1 MVQSRLPGGGP
12 GMVSGAKGPPTLRSW
27 LPVTL
32 PFSSNVTKPTA
43 ATGAGPLGRINVP
56 VVVNPK
62 LAAAVALVQAA
73 CRPGTTPKIDHIIN
87 ASIFVLFMEFLLLNA
102 NLLFRCWQVRI
113 FRIPIQE
120 GIQQMVLCHQCR
132 WGSIPC
138 VSPLSL

>member
-1 MVQSRLPGGGP
+1 MLPD
-12 GMVSGAKGPPTLRSW
+12 TSW
-27 LPVTL
+27 VKIPVAATW
-32 PFSSNVTKPTA
+32 PTA
-43 ATGAGPLGRINVP
+43 GMDP
-56 VVVNPK
+56 VVVNPN
-62 LAAAVALVQAA
+62 LPAIEAVEQAA
-73 CRPGTTPKIDHIIN
+73 WRPGTTPKIDHIIN